1 MTAITK
7 EIERKNVK
15 ARGKNRK
22 RVGGRGSGKGRE
34 GGGEEGRWRRKN
46 RDNVE

>member
-15 ARGKNRK
+15 ARGKDRK
-22 RVGGRGSGKGRE
+22 RVGGRGGGKGRE
-34 GGGEEGRWRRKN
+34 GG
-46 RDNVE
+46 DNVE